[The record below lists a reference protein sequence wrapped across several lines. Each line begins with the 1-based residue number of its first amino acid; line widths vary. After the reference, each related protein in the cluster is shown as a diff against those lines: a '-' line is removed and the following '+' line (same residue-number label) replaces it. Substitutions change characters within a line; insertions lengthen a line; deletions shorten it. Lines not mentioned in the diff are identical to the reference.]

1 MKTFTLLF
9 LILSLFSAARAALIE
24 VPFGGMNLQLQ
35 SSISDEDPETL
46 LLEVFTQTVKYL
58 DRSFGFILESNE
70 ADFSH
75 IGLNVDSYDFG
86 AGGDNNSVSFS
97 FSGTAFFNANPTP
110 SQDDILKILAQS
122 FLGRNSQV
130 FTSTLMQSTTPFL
143 QRLSYAIVQVNGFI
157 IPGSVVPE
165 ATPTKGQENTATSI
179 DIEEIVLIAGSTTAA
194 VLLFLL
200 CYCFFCVRG
209 ESDEQYESKQS
220 ISASETHDTDD
231 IEAASPV
238 PSSPQSITSQD
249 SSVFTYNPASSRI
262 SFDASTMSTNTATD
276 PNALALA
283 SWQQNNVINSS
294 RFAPFGHD
302 ISAIEMSNDK
312 KDLSLIEEGEEE
324 ATPVKSRMQYPSKN
338 FLSIQERRERT
349 GDSSY
354 QSEDSDVI
362 ADLNNLSQQIN
373 HHRRR

>member
-9 LILSLFSAARAALIE
+9 LTLSLFSAARAALIE
-24 VPFGGMNLQLQ
+24 VPFGGLNLQLQ

-302 ISAIEMSNDK
+302 ISAIEMLNDK

-338 FLSIQERRERT
+338 VVSIQERRERT